1 MRKLLVIFLGFFM
14 ISASY
19 QQREDAAAGNAKLK
33 VMFMYNFTKMV
44 KWPDEYNDGNF
55 IIGVY
60 GTYAPLLV
68 ELNKMANVKTVGS
81 QKFEIKPL
89 SSIEPTGK
97 YHILFVSNDKLSQF
111 SEITA
116 KLKGKGTLLITENA
130 GMMKRGSIINF
141 VVVDN
146 KIKFELSKANA
157 EKQKLK
163 IGHELEA
170 LAIKG
175 ND

>member
-1 MRKLLVIFLGFFM
+1 MKKLVIILVGLFL
-14 ISASY
+14 ISSAF
-19 QQREDAAAGNAKLK
+19 QQKEDAAASNAKCK
-33 VMFMYNFTKMV
+33 VIFLYNFTKMI

-55 IIGVY
+55 VIGVY
-60 GTYAPLLV
+60 GSYPPLIT

-81 QKFEIKPL
+81 QKFEIRTVTTL
-89 SSIEPTGK
+89 EAATK
-97 YHILFVSNDKLSQF
+97 YHILFVLNDKIGQF
-111 SEITA
+111 SEVTA
-116 KLKGKGTLLITENA
+116 KLKGKGTLLITEKD
-130 GMMKRGSIINF
+130 GMMKKGSMINF

-163 IGHELEA
+163 IAHDLEA
-170 LAIKG
+170 LAVKG